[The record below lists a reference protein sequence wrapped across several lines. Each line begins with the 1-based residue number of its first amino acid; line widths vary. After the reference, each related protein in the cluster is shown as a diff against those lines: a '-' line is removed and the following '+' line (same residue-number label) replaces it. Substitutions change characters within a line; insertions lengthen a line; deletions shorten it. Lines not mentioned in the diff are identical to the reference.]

1 MVNASVT
8 LTAIGNSSGTSLV
21 LSCSTLNVLLSVL
34 VVVYWMLSNETDTLY
49 NPSCVGVYVYVNVP
63 SASVSTS
70 NDSSF
75 TVKVIVSVIPVW
87 LELII
92 RLPLISTG
100 TNTLESAMSFNV
112 MDTSGFI
119 TLIESVDSVDLMIVS
134 PSVSVV

>member
-1 MVNASVT
+1 MVNVSVT

-34 VVVYWMLSNETDTLY
+34 VVVYWMLSNETATLY

-75 TVKVIVSVIPVW
+75 TVKVIVSATPVW

-100 TNTLESAMSFNV
+100 TNTLESAISFNV